1 MVKAEENGGAR
12 VTQAVLRSHLV
23 RMALTTVL
31 FLLGVPLAIVIAFLA
46 PHRQSSLTSPL
57 VMTLVAAAASLWI
70 GFSANRDARGRLDRI
85 KRAFAVHGDEK
96 RLLRDH
102 WLAYLVVLLRLEVM
116 VLCGLVAAVW
126 GLGPRIAVWI
136 LLLAGVMIALTWPTM
151 RKTKL
156 LLGRAR
162 AMRDGG

>member
-1 MVKAEENGGAR
+1 MKPEDIGDGR
-12 VTQAVLRSHLV
+12 VNPVVLRSHLV
-23 RMALTTVL
+23 RMGLTTGL
-31 FLLGVPLAIVIAFLA
+31 FLLGVPLAIVISFLA
-46 PHRQSSLTSPL
+46 NHRESSVASPP

-70 GFSANRDARGRLDRI
+70 GFSANHDARGRLDRI
-85 KRAFAVHGDEK
+85 KRAFAVHGDEQ

-126 GLGPRIAVWI
+126 GLGPGTGVWI
-136 LLLAGVMIALTWPTM
+136 LLLAGVMITLTWPTM
-151 RKTKL
+151 RKTQL

-162 AMRDGG
+162 AMRDDG